1 MALSSITHWALHHS
15 SWSSNKR
22 RKGETARGTEQHH
35 FHSCMLPPNTKLGYK
50 QLAKPGHVTTQCY
63 GHGAELEAL
72 CRRHTRAKRSA
83 HGVMDLGSP
92 HCHIQPRKQG
102 SFSRSPGEV
111 LHAAQPHT
119 QPQLPII
126 QPISSCLCSGCECL
140 WAAVVWP
147 PQYKKD
153 IEVLK
158 RV

>member
-35 FHSCMLPPNTKLGYK
+35 FQSCSAAPKHQAGLQAAGKAWTCHNPMLPTWGRAGSTV
-50 QLAKPGHVTTQCY
+50 Q
-63 GHGAELEAL
+63 
-72 CRRHTRAKRSA
+72 RHTRAKRSA

-92 HCHIQPRKQG
+92 HCHTQPRKQG
-102 SFSRSPGEV
+102 SFSRSPGEA

-119 QPQLPII
+119 QPQKPII
-126 QPISSCLCSGCECL
+126 QPITSSLCSGCEYL

-147 PQYKKD
+147 PKYKKT
-153 IEVLK
+153 L
-158 RV
+158 RS